1 MAVIVTVAAVVE
13 DMVVHDMKTVGAE
26 GAMVTKRDLIVVM
39 VVARV
44 AAVVAM
50 VVEME
55 DMVGVGVVVVEMEDM
70 VVVEMEGMV
79 VETEVVVMVEGILN
93 PIGGSKSII
102 V

>member
-55 DMVGVGVVVVEMEDM
+55 DMV
-70 VVVEMEGMV
+70 VVEMEGMV